1 MSPGDG
7 YHQRLGFFEA
17 TLSPGQLF
25 LITAPMRQGKTN
37 VASWLME
44 KGVPLGYHFYTNLL
58 FFDYDEIPEAIT
70 ESILKQDKSWY
81 RRKPLEIHTVTTA
94 SELIRGLYQT
104 RQNIT
109 VLDEAIFYAGAKRGT
124 SKELRW
130 LEELV
135 TQIGKLDS
143 SLVLIAQV
151 KSKLAKM
158 LKEDLPTYEL
168 KVIKLRTNER
178 KIEVWF
184 NEPGT
189 DEDEC
194 SHKRDT
200 WRHIPPSRYPFDT
213 KAPAGFT
220 FDINMEHFIDKIS
233 KLNSLKCRKEIPRIL
248 DELLDEAKGMKKQPD
263 KEFKKDM
270 VADMIRQNESM
281 TSKDIMVAMREQNV
295 KCDIDYINKIKREIA
310 VLD

>member
-1 MSPGDG
+1 
-7 YHQRLGFFEA
+7 
-17 TLSPGQLF
+17 
-25 LITAPMRQGKTN
+25 MRQGKTN

-58 FFDYDEIPEAIT
+58 FFDYVEIPEAIS
-70 ESILKQDKSWY
+70 EGILKQDKSWY
-81 RRKPLEIHTVTTA
+81 RSKPLEIHTVTTA

-184 NEPGT
+184 NEPGS

-220 FDINMEHFIDKIS
+220 FDINMEHFIDRIS

-248 DELLDEAKGMKKQPD
+248 DELLQEAKKMIKNPD
-263 KEFKKDM
+263 KENKHAMLVDL
-270 VADMIRQNESM
+270 IRDNPDATNEEIIVLTKARGM
-281 TSKDIMVAMREQNV
+281 PCTN
-295 KCDIDYINKIKREIA
+295 DYVYKVKREL
-310 VLD
+310 VSSG